1 MAITNMLT
9 GVEYKLGQGTY
20 SYAADIAT
28 GPIVIQRSRDN
39 GASYENMTDG
49 SFAATV
55 DGTISISED
64 FMYKATVPSGD
75 YLSLSLTMTGYS

>member
-39 GASYENMTDG
+39 GASYENMTEVLRRQLMERLALVRILCIRRQSHQG
-49 SFAATV
+49 
-55 DGTISISED
+55 II
-64 FMYKATVPSGD
+64 
-75 YLSLSLTMTGYS
+75 